1 MAGAPSIK
9 RTFFRSFLGQLLKH
23 LKISRQSHRLSSPMG
38 AQAPTVWSGAGN
50 SPLSAGTGQP
60 GTSQHSGQTSQ
71 GCWERGWDFL
81 VFNLGYKGREDGSWI
96 NA

>member
-9 RTFFRSFLGQLLKH
+9 CTFLEASWDTPKAPKNKQAKPGSALPGC
-23 LKISRQSHRLSSPMG
+23 SAP
-38 AQAPTVWSGAGN
+38 QAPTVWSGAGH

-71 GCWERGWDFL
+71 GCWEQGWDFL
-81 VFNLGYKGREDGSWI
+81 VFNLGIQREGGWLMD
-96 NA
+96 